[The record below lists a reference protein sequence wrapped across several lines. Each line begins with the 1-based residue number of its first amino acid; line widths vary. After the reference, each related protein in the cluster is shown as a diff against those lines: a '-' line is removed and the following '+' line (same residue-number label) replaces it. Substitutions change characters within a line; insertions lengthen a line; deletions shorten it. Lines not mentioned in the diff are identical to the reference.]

1 MASLRPLPFR
11 PSSLPEPSS
20 LSLRWR
26 VMLLAMSMVAMVV
39 VLMAARRLR
48 RRLEGALRRHRQPA
62 AQPGPA
68 ADRKRFAGRRS
79 RQGHRGNRLLRRQRD
94 AGEPGPLHLHRQ
106 PAGPDPAHRRAGE
119 GRDVRP
125 AAAVAAHRRPS
136 TRAGRASEQRQ
147 LAVDL
152 QEPGPHRQGAQT
164 AGHRAAHRRRSRRG
178 DRRVRRRDGG
188 PRGLETGGPAHRSG
202 RTGGPHRRPAPD
214 PGARQR
220 RTRPSH

>member
-1 MASLRPLPFR
+1 MAAFRPLPFR

-39 VLMAARRLR
+39 VLMALAVYVVVSQ
-48 RRLEGALRRHRQPA
+48 GALRRHRQPT

-79 RQGHRGNRLLRRQRD
+79 RQGHRGHRLLRRQRD
-94 AGEPGPLHLHRQ
+94 AGEPGPVHLHRQ
-106 PAGPDPAHRRAGE
+106 PAGPDAAHRQAGE

-136 TRAGRASEQRQ
+136 ARAGRASEQRQ
-147 LAVDL
+147 LVVDL
-152 QEPGPHRQGAQT
+152 QEPGPDRQGAQT
-164 AGHRAAHRRRSRRG
+164 AWAPCCSSSAVSGWRSPRSRAAWWP
-178 DRRVRRRDGG
+178 VRD
-188 PRGLETGGPAHRSG
+188 
-202 RTGGPHRRPAPD
+202 
-214 PGARQR
+214 
-220 RTRPSH
+220 